1 MEQEIAH
8 SDAEHVL
15 ANPHAG
21 QHDAKQGQQHPLGI
35 YFAIWGLLF
44 VLSTFSYLVDYF
56 HFVGFTRWTL
66 ILSFMWLKAGLIVA
80 VFMHMRWERSALM
93 YAILIPPL
101 LLAVL
106 VGLMSIEADYTY
118 WTRVIFF
125 GLFAGQPSHG

>member
-1 MEQEIAH
+1 MAH
-8 SDAEHVL
+8 DTAEPIHAL
-15 ANPHAG
+15 APA
-21 QHDAKQGQQHPLGI
+21 HDGKNEAHGQQHPLGI

-66 ILSFMWLKAGLIVA
+66 ILAFMWLKAGLIVA
-80 VFMHMRWERSALM
+80 VFMHMRWERRALV

-106 VGLMSIEADYTY
+106 VGLMSIEADYTF
-118 WTRVIFF
+118 WTRIIFF
-125 GLFAGQPSHG
+125 GLFKGHPGG